1 MKQIWVALKRHWTFE
16 DPQIKNVRRRYLQTS
31 PIKEG
36 WLPHPH
42 LPRHAS
48 ARGSYFKCHLQLYF
62 CLKFQEIPFVF
73 YESPE
78 TLTATNMVISFEFV
92 TKLPSSFADWWIIP
106 TAFDVSFRHKFHRGA
121 EMYWRGP
128 LFMSRRLL
136 NAFSIDDV
144 MALKSLYNKRPHGS
158 PSDFTD
164 VCTSETLDEHTG
176 FFRKVKRSF
185 VLSHEETQRNSVI
198 KKIWLRD
205 SHSTGG
211 LVVPFRT
218 QPVCTPTHPPLVA
231 FAIQIHPFT
240 PEPSGSYGSTSLVP
254 LVTSSVLTVLNKGVG
269 TSQTIPKW
277 AWFSQTGHRKT
288 KKKNMSGWRENLNV
302 DLVPLH
308 SSSSFTLIPGC

>member
-16 DPQIKNVRRRYLQTS
+16 DPQIKNVRRRCLQTS

-36 WLPHPH
+36 WLPLPH

-106 TAFDVSFRHKFHRGA
+106 IAFDVSFRHKFHRGA

-198 KKIWLRD
+198 KKMWLRD
-205 SHSTGG
+205 LTTAG
-211 LVVPFRT
+211 LAQSVECLTAERE
-218 QPVCTPTHPPLVA
+218 VA
-231 FAIQIHPFT
+231 
-240 PEPSGSYGSTSLVP
+240 GSTPGAGPILR
-254 LVTSSVLTVLNKGVG
+254 VLK
-269 TSQTIPKW
+269 
-277 AWFSQTGHRKT
+277 
-288 KKKNMSGWRENLNV
+288 
-302 DLVPLH
+302 
-308 SSSSFTLIPGC
+308 

>member
-1 MKQIWVALKRHWTFE
+1 
-16 DPQIKNVRRRYLQTS
+16 
-31 PIKEG
+31 
-36 WLPHPH
+36 
-42 LPRHAS
+42 
-48 ARGSYFKCHLQLYF
+48 
-62 CLKFQEIPFVF
+62 
-73 YESPE
+73 
-78 TLTATNMVISFEFV
+78 MVISFEFV
-92 TKLPSSFADWWIIP
+92 TKLPSPYADWWIIP
-106 TAFDVSFRHKFHRGA
+106 IAFDVSCRHKFHRGA

-185 VLSHEETQRNSVI
+185 VLSHEETQRN
-198 KKIWLRD
+198 R
-205 SHSTGG
+205 G

-240 PEPSGSYGSTSLVP
+240 PESSGSYGSTSLVP
-254 LVTSSVLTVLNKGVG
+254 LVTSSVLTVLNKGVEI
-269 TSQTIPKW
+269 SQTILEW
-277 AWFSQTGHRKT
+277 AWFSQTGHRKKE
-288 KKKNMSGWRENLNV
+288 KKCQV
-302 DLVPLH
+302 DVKIWMQILFHYPLALP
-308 SSSSFTLIPGC
+308 SN